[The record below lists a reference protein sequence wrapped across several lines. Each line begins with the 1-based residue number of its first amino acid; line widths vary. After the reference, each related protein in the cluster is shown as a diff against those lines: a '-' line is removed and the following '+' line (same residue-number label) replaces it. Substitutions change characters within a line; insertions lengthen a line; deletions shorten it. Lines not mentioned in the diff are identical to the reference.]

1 MEPREQEL
9 VIILA
14 DISGYTKFMVENQ
27 LAAVHGQQ
35 CITFLIETI
44 IRQVEIPLHLQEIE
58 GDAVFL
64 YAVAGDGQLW
74 SEVFTQIRTKLV
86 RFFEVFIEAMVIG
99 GEVAPIPC
107 PCSVCKDVHQLKLKV
122 IVHSGRAVFNTIG
135 GLAQVSGADVILAH
149 RLLKNS
155 VPSHEYMLMT
165 EAAYRDLGREMSG
178 HFVKGRETCEGFE
191 PVTTYVQF
199 MGDAAERARDA
210 LYALPPTALAS
221 RGRRW
226 FWWNF
231 FEGFRALAQQIRH
244 PVTEVGWLRREGFL
258 ISLTLSFPFTSL
270 VVCSWGLFLV
280 PRRLLSR
287 RETRT
292 QTGRQPLGAGA
303 PNGS

>member
-35 CITFLIETI
+35 CITFLLETI
-44 IRQVEIPLHLQEIE
+44 IREVDIPLHLQEIE

-122 IVHSGRAVFNTIG
+122 IVHSGRAIFNTIG
-135 GLAQVSGADVILAH
+135 GLAQVSGTDVILAH

-178 HFVKGRETCEGFE
+178 RFVKGRETSQGFE

-199 MGDAAERARDA
+199 MGEAAERARDA
-210 LYALPPTALAS
+210 LYALTPVALAS

-226 FWWNF
+226 FWWNMS
-231 FEGFRALAQQIRH
+231 EGFRALGQQIRH
-244 PVTEVGWLRREGFL
+244 PIKEVGWLRRGGFL
-258 ISLTLSFPFTSL
+258 IWMALSFPVVSL
-270 VVCSWGLFLV
+270 VLCWWGLFTV
-280 PRRLLSR
+280 PRKLLSR
-287 RETRT
+287 REARSP
-292 QTGRQPLGAGA
+292 RR
-303 PNGS
+303 

>member
-1 MEPREQEL
+1 MEPREQQL

-14 DISGYTKFMVENQ
+14 DISGYTKFMAQNQ
-27 LAAVHGQQ
+27 LAAMHGQQ
-35 CITFLIETI
+35 CITFLLETI
-44 IRQVEIPLHLQEIE
+44 IREVDIPLHLQEIE

-64 YAVAGDGQLW
+64 YAVAGDGQPW
-74 SEVFTQIRTKLV
+74 SEVFTQIRKKLV
-86 RFFEVFIEAMVIG
+86 RFFEVFIEAMIIG

-107 PCSVCKDVHQLKLKV
+107 PCSVCKDVHQLKLKI

-135 GLAQVSGADVILAH
+135 GLAQVSGIDVILAH

-178 HFVKGRETCEGFE
+178 DFVKGRETCEGFG

-199 MGDAAERARDA
+199 MGEAAERARDA
-210 LYALPPTALAS
+210 LYALPPAALAS

-231 FEGFRALAQQIRH
+231 FEQFRALAQQIRH
-244 PVTEVGWLRREGFL
+244 PVKEVGWLRRGGFL
-258 ISLTLSFPFTSL
+258 ISQTLLFPVTTL

-287 RETRT
+287 REIRM
-292 QTGRQPLGAGA
+292 QAA
-303 PNGS
+303 PSGT